1 MHRVASMAIEAI
13 NATTKIGWPETLAA
27 ITKANVIAAAIRA
40 LPFLMVGSEVS
51 DKLTKSFSFL
61 TRAIA

>member
-27 ITKANVIAAAIRA
+27 ITKANVIAAPLA
-40 LPFLMVGSEVS
+40 F
-51 DKLTKSFSFL
+51 
-61 TRAIA
+61 